1 MVEVRSRAIF
11 TVEEV
16 GNITAKN
23 IEEFKSDSPI
33 KLSRKEIL
41 ELADALKGSNC
52 VNVTL
57 NKYEVKVNQVG
68 QNQDEI

>member
-41 ELADALKGSNC
+41 ELADALKGNS

-57 NKYEVKVNQVG
+57 NKYEVRVNQVG